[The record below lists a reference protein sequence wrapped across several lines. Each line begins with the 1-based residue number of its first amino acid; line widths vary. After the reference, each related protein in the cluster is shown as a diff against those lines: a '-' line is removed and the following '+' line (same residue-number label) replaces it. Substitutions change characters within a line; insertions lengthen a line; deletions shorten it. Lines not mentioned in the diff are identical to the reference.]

1 MQHALNHMFCFWG
14 SGKHCSEGVRE
25 CYWSAIVLQKE
36 LLVLGDA
43 MGNLTGV
50 MDVFKPHNETMAA
63 AKEVVDKQIN
73 SADPGERIV
82 RDVIYVFFFLRV
94 AACAPGCVVKEV
106 VGGNL
111 LPLLPLLP
119 CLSIHTS
126 AVVCAFV
133 LIDQLPPEPVWCS
146 TMV

>member
-1 MQHALNHMFCFWG
+1 MFCFWG
-14 SGKHCSEGVRE
+14 SGKDCSEAVRE

-82 RDVIYVFFFLRV
+82 RDVIYVFFFYAMQHVRQ
-94 AACAPGCVVKEV
+94 
-106 VGGNL
+106 
-111 LPLLPLLP
+111 
-119 CLSIHTS
+119 
-126 AVVCAFV
+126 AV
-133 LIDQLPPEPVWCS
+133 L
-146 TMV
+146 